1 MKLIFVFLCCLSL
14 VSCVQM
20 NYIKDVVPITQ
31 RHQIIAVL
39 PPITTIER
47 KIWMSDDKYREL
59 TIQKQNELQKKLIK
73 SFEFRFK
80 NGTSFVEIMDVQ
92 LTNDVVTPLGYPQVQ
107 FSPVE
112 LCKRLNV
119 DAVIESRIDI
129 REPTNELTAL
139 VFQNNGMLN
148 LYTNTLNLKATLY
161 DTLHSVPLWDLVD
174 VRYGYLGSIKSS
186 MQRKSIS
193 RTTRNSPYNIK
204 KNPFKKLYI
213 ESIKEQ

>member
-1 MKLIFVFLCCLSL
+1 MKFSIVFLCCLCL

-31 RHQIIAVL
+31 KHQIIAVL

-119 DAVIESRIDI
+119 DAVVESRIDI

-139 VFQNNGMLN
+139 VFQNNGMSN

-174 VRYGYLGSIKSS
+174 VRYGYLGSIKSA

-204 KNPFKKLYI
+204 KNPFKKLYL

>member
-1 MKLIFVFLCCLSL
+1 MKFSIVFLCCLFL
-14 VSCVQM
+14 ASCVQL

-31 RHQIIAVL
+31 KHQIIAVL

-47 KIWMSDDKYREL
+47 KIWMSDDKYKEL
-59 TIQKQNELQKKLIK
+59 TIQKQNELQQKLIK
-73 SFEFRFK
+73 SFEYRFK

-92 LTNDVVTPLGYPQVQ
+92 LTNDIIAPLGYPQVQ

-119 DAVIESRIDI
+119 DAVIETRIDI

-139 VFQNNGMLN
+139 VFQNNGIAN

-161 DTLHSVPLWDLVD
+161 DTLHSVPLWQLVD
-174 VRYGYLGSIKSS
+174 VRFGYLGSIKLA
-186 MQRKSIS
+186 MQRKSIN

-204 KNPFKKLYI
+204 KNPFKKLYL
-213 ESIKEQ
+213 ESIKQQ

>member
-1 MKLIFVFLCCLSL
+1 MKFCIVFLCCLSL

-31 RHQIIAVL
+31 KHQIIAVL
-39 PPITTIER
+39 APITTIER

-107 FSPVE
+107 FSPGE

-119 DAVIESRIDI
+119 DAVVESRIDI

-148 LYTNTLNLKATLY
+148 LYTNTLSLKATLY
-161 DTLHSVPLWDLVD
+161 DTLHSVPLWDCVD
-174 VRYGYLGSIKSS
+174 VRYGYLGSIKSA
-186 MQRKSIS
+186 MQRKSIN

-204 KNPFKKLYI
+204 KNPFKKLYL

>member
-1 MKLIFVFLCCLSL
+1 MKFSIVFLCCLFL
-14 VSCVQM
+14 ASCVQL

-31 RHQIIAVL
+31 KHQIIAVL

-47 KIWMSDDKYREL
+47 KIWMSDDKYKEL
-59 TIQKQNELQKKLIK
+59 TIQKQNELQQKLIK
-73 SFEFRFK
+73 SFEYRFK

-92 LTNDVVTPLGYPQVQ
+92 LTNDIIAPLGYPQVQ

-119 DAVIESRIDI
+119 DAVIETRIDI

-139 VFQNNGMLN
+139 VFQNNGIAN

-161 DTLHSVPLWDLVD
+161 DTLHSVPLWELVD
-174 VRYGYLGSIKSS
+174 VRFGYLGSIKLA

-204 KNPFKKLYI
+204 KNPFKKLYL
-213 ESIKEQ
+213 ESIKQQ

>member
-1 MKLIFVFLCCLSL
+1 MKLIFIFLCCLSL

-31 RHQIIAVL
+31 KHQIIAVL

-119 DAVIESRIDI
+119 DAVVESRIDI

-174 VRYGYLGSIKSS
+174 VRYGYLGSIKSA
-186 MQRKSIS
+186 MQRKSIN

-204 KNPFKKLYI
+204 KNPFKKLYL

>member
-1 MKLIFVFLCCLSL
+1 MKLIFIFLCSL
-14 VSCVQM
+14 YLASCAQL

-31 RHQIIAVL
+31 KHQIIAVL

-47 KIWMSDDKYREL
+47 KIWMSDDKYKEM
-59 TIQKQNELQKKLIK
+59 TIQKQNELQQKLIK
-73 SFEFRFK
+73 SFEYRFK

-92 LTNDVVTPLGYPQVQ
+92 LTNDIIAPLGYPQVQ
-107 FSPVE
+107 FTPIE

-119 DAVIESRIDI
+119 DAVVESRIDI

-139 VFQNNGMLN
+139 VFQNNGITN
-148 LYTNTLNLKATLY
+148 LYTNTLSLKATLY
-161 DTLHSVPLWDLVD
+161 DTLHSVPLWQLVD
-174 VRYGYLGSIKSS
+174 VRFGYLGSIKFA
-186 MQRKSIS
+186 MQRKSIN

-204 KNPFKKLYI
+204 KNPFKKLYL

>member
-1 MKLIFVFLCCLSL
+1 MKFSIVFLCCLCL
-14 VSCVQM
+14 VSCVQL

-31 RHQIIAVL
+31 KHQIIAVL

-47 KIWMSDDKYREL
+47 KIWTSDDKYKEM

-107 FSPVE
+107 FSLVE

-119 DAVIESRIDI
+119 DAVIECRIDI

-139 VFQNNGMLN
+139 DFLIVLSIFYRFQNL
-148 LYTNTLNLKATLY
+148 
-161 DTLHSVPLWDLVD
+161 
-174 VRYGYLGSIKSS
+174 LG
-186 MQRKSIS
+186 
-193 RTTRNSPYNIK
+193 ND
-204 KNPFKKLYI
+204 
-213 ESIKEQ
+213 

>member
-1 MKLIFVFLCCLSL
+1 MKFSIVFLCCLCL

-31 RHQIIAVL
+31 KHQIIAVL

-107 FSPVE
+107 FSPGE

-119 DAVIESRIDI
+119 DAVVESRIDI

-148 LYTNTLNLKATLY
+148 LYTNTLSLKATLY
-161 DTLHSVPLWDLVD
+161 DTLHSVPLWDCVD
-174 VRYGYLGSIKSS
+174 VRYGYLGSIKSA
-186 MQRKSIS
+186 MQRKSIN

-204 KNPFKKLYI
+204 KNPFKKLYL

>member
-1 MKLIFVFLCCLSL
+1 MKLIFVFLCCLCL

-107 FSPVE
+107 FSPLE

-119 DAVIESRIDI
+119 DGVIESRIDI

-139 VFQNNGMLN
+139 VFQNNGMSN
-148 LYTNTLNLKATLY
+148 LYTNTLNLKATLF
-161 DTLHSVPLWDLVD
+161 DTLHSVPLWELVD
-174 VRYGYLGSIKSS
+174 VRFGYLGSIKLL

-204 KNPFKKLYI
+204 KNPFKKLYL

>member
-1 MKLIFVFLCCLSL
+1 MKFSIVFLCCLCL

-31 RHQIIAVL
+31 KHQIIAVL

-107 FSPVE
+107 FSPGE

-119 DAVIESRIDI
+119 DAVVESRIDI

-139 VFQNNGMLN
+139 VFQNNGMSN

-161 DTLHSVPLWDLVD
+161 DTLHSVPLWELVD
-174 VRYGYLGSIKSS
+174 VRFGYLGSIKSA

-204 KNPFKKLYI
+204 KNPFKKLYL